1 MSRENARTSFST
13 SEMAEIRGLIQELMS
28 ANSSRQRSIRAKL
41 RSQGLYWDEVGNR
54 MPYTLESL
62 GILISNG
69 IIKITDSPA
78 DLNKE
83 ITIQRSPQT
92 SNNMTNKGREN
103 SDEHYVINLCDEVLG
118 QHAARQ
124 HKFDFLK
131 GDGDK
136 PRCLP
141 VDAYYENLNLV
152 IEYHECQHSEE
163 VKLFDKRD
171 TVSGVSRGEQRK
183 IYDKRREETLPEH
196 DIKLIVIDYKDF
208 GDSKNKKLQRNHDKD
223 IKIVEEI
230 LTNHGIPVKTDS

>member
-13 SEMAEIRGLIQELMS
+13 SEMDEIRGLIQELMS
-28 ANSSRQRSIRAKL
+28 ANSKRQKSIRAKL
-41 RSQGLYWDEVGNR
+41 HSQGLYWDEVGNR

-62 GILISNG
+62 DILISNG

-78 DLNKE
+78 DLNNE
-83 ITIQRSPQT
+83 IAMQHSPQT
-92 SNNMTNKGREN
+92 SNNKTNTGRKN

-131 GDGDK
+131 GDGEN

-141 VDAYYENLNLV
+141 VDAYYEGLKLV

-163 VKLFDKRD
+163 VKLFDKKD

-196 DIKLIVIDYKDF
+196 DIKLVVIDYKDF
-208 GDSKNKKLQRNHDKD
+208 GDSKKLQRNHDED
-223 IKIVEEI
+223 IKIVREI
-230 LTNHGIPVKTDS
+230 LINHGISVKADS